1 MTICFDL
8 DGTIA
13 NLYGVANWLDYLLA
27 SDPYPYKA
35 AKPLCNLSVL
45 ARKLNNLQAQGHKL
59 TVISWL
65 SKNSTA
71 DYDNAVIA
79 AKRAWLAKHLASVRF
94 DNVLIVPYG
103 VNKWSVCGA
112 DDAIL
117 FDDEEQNRHA
127 WKNGKAYEPCHI
139 MEVLKNL

>member
-13 NLYGVANWLDYLLA
+13 NLYGVANWLNYLLA

-35 AKPLCNLSVL
+35 AKPLCNLSAL
-45 ARKLNNLQAQGHKL
+45 ARKLNSLQAQGHKL
-59 TVISWL
+59 IVISWL

-71 DYDNAVIA
+71 DYDDAVIA

-94 DNVLIVPYG
+94 DNVLIVSYG

-117 FDDEEQNRHA
+117 FDDEKQNRNA
-127 WKNGKAYEPCHI
+127 WKNGKAYEPCYI